1 MAARGQTTV
10 SARSSRRLAVAL
22 LGAWL
27 AAIIALVVFAVISWG
42 VKTEAEA
49 FGVATIAFAIGFVGY
64 PIVGAMIAFR
74 QPGNWIGWLFIGVGL
89 LFAAAAL
96 FPAYATYGV
105 FVNPGSLPAAEWAAW
120 VSGWLDPLFFLVLCL
135 LLLLFPN
142 GHVPSPRWGIV
153 LWMVAVGVAVS
164 LADAAV
170 KPGQIRKELPIEN
183 PLGIERVQPLFDALD
198 TPVFLYFATCMVL
211 SVAGLVVRYRGS
223 SGDARVQIKWIALSA
238 LFLFVSFGADIA
250 LAIAGAP
257 RGFIDFLFGLAFASI
272 PIAAGVA
279 ILRYRLYDIDRVI
292 SKTLAYGVLSVILAG
307 VYTCLVL
314 AGQALSTPF
323 AGGSN
328 LAIAV
333 STLVVAALFLPVR
346 SRVQAFVD
354 RRFNRHRYDAQKTLE
369 AFGARLREQVDLG
382 TLSVDLRTAVD
393 ETMQPAHVSVW
404 LREGHV

>member
-1 MAARGQTTV
+1 M
-10 SARSSRRLAVAL
+10 SSRSSRGLAVGL
-22 LGAWL
+22 LCSWL
-27 AAIIALVVFAVISWG
+27 AAIIAFAVLTVLSWG
-42 VKTEAEA
+42 AKTEAEA
-49 FGVATIAFAIGFVGY
+49 FGVATIAFAIGLSGY
-64 PIVGAMIAFR
+64 PVVGAMIVFR
-74 QPGNWIGWLFIGVGL
+74 QPANSIGWLFIGVGL

-105 FVNPGSLPAAEWAAW
+105 FVDPGSLPAAEWAAW
-120 VSGWLDPLFFLVLCL
+120 VSGWLDPLFFLALML

-142 GHVPSPRWGIV
+142 GHVPSPRWRIV

-170 KPGQIRKELPIEN
+170 KPGLIRKELPIEN
-183 PLGIERVQPLFDALD
+183 PLGIARAQPLFDALD

-238 LFLFVSFGADIA
+238 LFLFGSFAADIA

-257 RGFIDFLFGLAFASI
+257 RGVVDFLFGLAFASI
-272 PIAAGVA
+272 PVAAGVA

-307 VYTCLVL
+307 VYIGLVL
-314 AGQALSTPF
+314 AGQALFSSF

-333 STLVVAALFLPVR
+333 STLVVAGLFLPVR
-346 SRVQAFVD
+346 SRVQHFVD
-354 RRFNRHRYDAQKTLE
+354 RSFYRRRYDARRTLE
-369 AFGARLREQVDLG
+369 AFGSRLREQVDLE
-382 TLSVDLRTAVD
+382 TLSLDLRHVVS
-393 ETMQPAHVSVW
+393 ETMQPASTSVW
-404 LREGHV
+404 IRDGGA

>member
-1 MAARGQTTV
+1 M
-10 SARSSRRLAVAL
+10 SSRSSRWLAVGL
-22 LGAWL
+22 LCAWL
-27 AAIIALVVFAVISWG
+27 GAIIAFAVLTVLSWG
-42 VKTEAEA
+42 AKTEAEA
-49 FGVATIAFAIGFVGY
+49 FGVATIAFAIGLSGY
-64 PIVGAMIAFR
+64 PVVGAMIVFR
-74 QPGNWIGWLFIGVGL
+74 QPANSIGWLFIGVGL

-105 FVNPGSLPAAEWAAW
+105 FVDPGSLPAAEWAAW
-120 VSGWLDPLFFLVLCL
+120 VSGWLDPLFFLALML

-142 GHVPSPRWGIV
+142 GHVPSPRWRIV

-170 KPGQIRKELPIEN
+170 KPGLIRKELPIEN
-183 PLGIERVQPLFDALD
+183 PLGIARAQPLFDALD

-238 LFLFVSFGADIA
+238 LFLFGSFAADIA

-257 RGFIDFLFGLAFASI
+257 RGVVDVLFGLAFASI
-272 PIAAGVA
+272 PVAAGVA

-307 VYTCLVL
+307 VYLGLVL
-314 AGQALSTPF
+314 GGQALSSSF

-346 SRVQAFVD
+346 SRVQQFVD
-354 RRFNRHRYDAQKTLE
+354 RRFYRRRYDAQRTLE
-369 AFGARLREQVDLG
+369 AFGSRLREQVDLE
-382 TLSVDLRTAVD
+382 TLSLDLRHVVS
-393 ETMQPAHVSVW
+393 ETMQPASTSVW
-404 LREGHV
+404 IRDGGA

>member
-1 MAARGQTTV
+1 M
-10 SARSSRRLAVAL
+10 SSRSSRWLAVGL
-22 LGAWL
+22 LCAWL
-27 AAIIALVVFAVISWG
+27 AAIIAFAVLTVLSWG
-42 VKTEAEA
+42 AKTEAEA
-49 FGVATIAFAIGFVGY
+49 FGVATIAFAIGLSGY
-64 PIVGAMIAFR
+64 PVVGAMIVFR
-74 QPGNWIGWLFIGVGL
+74 QPANSIGWLFIGVGL

-105 FVNPGSLPAAEWAAW
+105 FVDPGSLPAAEWAAW
-120 VSGWLDPLFFLVLCL
+120 VSGWLDPLFFLALML

-142 GHVPSPRWGIV
+142 GHVPSPRWRIV

-170 KPGQIRKELPIEN
+170 KPGLIRKELPIEN
-183 PLGIERVQPLFDALD
+183 PLGIARAQPLFDALD
-198 TPVFLYFATCMVL
+198 TPLFLYFATCMVL

-238 LFLFVSFGADIA
+238 LFLFGSFAADVA

-257 RGFIDFLFGLAFASI
+257 RGVVDFLFGLAFASI
-272 PIAAGVA
+272 PVAAGVA

-307 VYTCLVL
+307 VYLGLVL
-314 AGQALSTPF
+314 AGQALFSSF

-346 SRVQAFVD
+346 SRVQHFVD
-354 RRFNRHRYDAQKTLE
+354 RRFYRRRYDARRTLE
-369 AFGARLREQVDLG
+369 AFGSRLREQVDLE
-382 TLSVDLRTAVD
+382 TLSLDLRHVVS
-393 ETMQPAHVSVW
+393 ETMQPASASVW
-404 LREGHV
+404 IRDGGA